1 MVHSGSDHGSISDIL
16 QNPMVLN
23 DISVATR
30 GTGSSRDVSEQAT
43 IQKNRHMASMWKLLQ
58 LDEENIFIYITKFQS
73 LQHPVIG
80 NIQ

>member
-16 QNPMVLN
+16 QKLMVLN
-23 DISVATR
+23 DTSVATH
-30 GTGSSRDVSEQAT
+30 GTSSSHDVSEQAA

-73 LQHPVIG
+73 L
-80 NIQ
+80 